1 MFRKLWKDDAGIVA
15 TEYMFVATIIGIGVT
30 VGLSNL
36 SAAINVE
43 LSETGEALMGMNQ
56 GYVVGAQIGSNGNTA
71 DTLVFDLETPD
82 LTYFNLGPLVTGT
95 TQIVDNQP

>member
-15 TEYMFVATIIGIGVT
+15 TEYMFVATIVGIGVT

-36 SAAINVE
+36 AAAINVE

-56 GYVVGAQIGSNGNTA
+56 GYVVGAAIGSNGNTD
-71 DTLVFDLETPD
+71 DTIVKDLDTPD
-82 LTYFNLGPLVTGT
+82 LTYANLGPLLSGT
-95 TQIVDNQP
+95 FQIVDNQP